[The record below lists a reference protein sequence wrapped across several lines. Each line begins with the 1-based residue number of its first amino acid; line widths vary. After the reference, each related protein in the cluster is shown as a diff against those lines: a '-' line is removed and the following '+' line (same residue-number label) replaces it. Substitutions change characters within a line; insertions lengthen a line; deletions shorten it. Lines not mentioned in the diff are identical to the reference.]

1 MEPRVVRPTVV
12 LQDEA
17 VNELWQRVL
26 EARLPSQIFGTALPE
41 VALPDGDFS
50 SLPQVRHGVI
60 SPQLLPRSPIPPSA
74 ATALGLSPVTHSPAK
89 SLISSLD
96 RTRQALEE
104 SRKQQQSPWSPLMEE
119 PVPAATQ
126 KPKDASAFMES
137 LQRSILEQ
145 QGAQQQQQLQQQKQ
159 QQQQQGAES
168 AEEILAKA
176 VAQLLPPSA
185 SPPKQQ
191 QPAAT
196 AGVPL
201 AALSLPGL
209 LGKTNSTEAWSNYL
223 KGTPE

>member
-1 MEPRVVRPTVV
+1 MEP
-12 LQDEA
+12 
-17 VNELWQRVL
+17 
-26 EARLPSQIFGTALPE
+26 I
-41 VALPDGDFS
+41 
-50 SLPQVRHGVI
+50 
-60 SPQLLPRSPIPPSA
+60 
-74 ATALGLSPVTHSPAK
+74 
-89 SLISSLD
+89 
-96 RTRQALEE
+96 
-104 SRKQQQSPWSPLMEE
+104 
-119 PVPAATQ
+119 PAATQ

>member
-191 QPAAT
+191 QPAAS

-201 AALSLPGL
+201 AALRL